1 MHSCSINGKYFDW
14 ILISRRS
21 CFRAGVRYYVR
32 GEIDSVSVIYYR
44 VISLL
49 NILFYSDTTIIFCI
63 LFFFYYYHFIAL

>member
-32 GEIDSVSVIYYR
+32 GRINFMLQFCLISVTTECFVLTVI
-44 VISLL
+44 
-49 NILFYSDTTIIFCI
+49 
-63 LFFFYYYHFIAL
+63 

>member
-32 GEIDSVSVIYYR
+32 GRVNFAGSKLHQVMLALINVWFYGDATVSSCV
-44 VISLL
+44 
-49 NILFYSDTTIIFCI
+49 LFVCMTIQWPQ
-63 LFFFYYYHFIAL
+63 

>member
-32 GEIDSVSVIYYR
+32 GR
-44 VISLL
+44 VNFVGTTQYWVMSALINVLCDGDAT
-49 NILFYSDTTIIFCI
+49 ITFCVLFT
-63 LFFFYYYHFIAL
+63 